1 VNPVPRPQPE
11 PGSSGSSESKTSAVR
26 SEASYHR
33 PRVTRQDAESIVR
46 KLQYDL
52 DSARVKLTELRA
64 YIAALDLPSETE
76 PFSETRGFSFV
87 RNTAHEYTDSSIADE
102 LALMGADA
110 TFVDR
115 ALIYAAE
122 LRRRQEA
129 LT

>member
-1 VNPVPRPQPE
+1 
-11 PGSSGSSESKTSAVR
+11 
-26 SEASYHR
+26 
-33 PRVTRQDAESIVR
+33 VTRQDAESIVR

-64 YIAALDLPSETE
+64 YIAALDLPSEAE
-76 PFSETRGFSFV
+76 PFSEAKGLAFV